1 MEFISSVEHD
11 SSRVSALI
19 CYINTIYSVT
29 QTNKRNDFSQL
40 YFKRTERKCRKR
52 NKLLTTPFQGRFQKY
67 SYKFQIVQI
76 KFRNVQMVSDIAT
89 GIRKTLNEFQIVQVN
104 FTDGQMK
111 FK

>member
-1 MEFISSVEHD
+1 MCENMEFISSVEHD

-76 KFRNVQMVSDIAT
+76 KFRKRANGFRYCNWNSENS
-89 GIRKTLNEFQIVQVN
+89 K
-104 FTDGQMK
+104 
-111 FK
+111 